1 MKDKQALMHTAD
13 LFAES
18 VFKDCDE
25 ILPDV
30 FLLKGFALQQAPQL
44 ITAIGQINAQ
54 STFRKMQ
61 TPGGFYMSA
70 AITNCGDVGWHT
82 DRQGYRYTAIDPLT
96 NLPWPEM
103 PQCFRELA
111 ETAAQICGFSDFNPD
126 VCLMNQYEV
135 GAKMGLHQDKDEQD
149 FSQPIVSVSLG
160 LPIIFQ
166 FGGASRND
174 PKQRIPL
181 EHGDVIVWGR
191 AARRYYH
198 GVLTLKPGQH
208 PLTGPYRYNLT
219 FRKAS

>member
-1 MKDKQALMHTAD
+1 
-13 LFAES
+13 
-18 VFKDCDE
+18 
-25 ILPDV
+25 
-30 FLLKGFALQQAPQL
+30 
-44 ITAIGQINAQ
+44 
-54 STFRKMQ
+54 
-61 TPGGFYMSA
+61 MSA

-82 DRQGYRYTAIDPLT
+82 DRQGYRYTGIDPLT

-111 ETAAQICGFSDFNPD
+111 EKAAQICGFSDFNPD

-174 PKQRIPL
+174 PK
-181 EHGDVIVWGR
+181 
-191 AARRYYH
+191 
-198 GVLTLKPGQH
+198 
-208 PLTGPYRYNLT
+208 
-219 FRKAS
+219 

>member
-1 MKDKQALMHTAD
+1 MKDQQGLMHTAD

-96 NLPWPEM
+96 NLPWPE
-103 PQCFRELA
+103 CRNVF
-111 ETAAQICGFSDFNPD
+111 
-126 VCLMNQYEV
+126 
-135 GAKMGLHQDKDEQD
+135 
-149 FSQPIVSVSLG
+149 VSL
-160 LPIIFQ
+160 LKPRLRFVA
-166 FGGASRND
+166 F
-174 PKQRIPL
+174 
-181 EHGDVIVWGR
+181 
-191 AARRYYH
+191 
-198 GVLTLKPGQH
+198 LTLI
-208 PLTGPYRYNLT
+208 LM
-219 FRKAS
+219 FV